1 MIENIYPLGNPH
13 FRELPLMLG
22 PSCART
28 LTVKY
33 VSRKTIIYQY
43 ASYLFTKKEISN
55 EITSIQ
61 KIHFRTHQIS
71 AYFKLL
77 DGASQ

>member
-1 MIENIYPLGNPH
+1 M
-13 FRELPLMLG
+13 FQ
-22 PSCART
+22 
-28 LTVKY
+28 K
-33 VSRKTIIYQY
+33 KIIYQY
-43 ASYLFTKKEISN
+43 AIYLFTKFKKEISN
-55 EITSIQ
+55 EITSIH